1 VATRARFGRLPRSAP
16 SLTATIV
23 ALAQQYEAQRET
35 NLLSAWNDGGL
46 FEGKKVTDEM
56 VLAYLKE
63 KRDGLSHDDPMWDH
77 YDQQLSQYTFA
88 IENSKMELKYQQNK
102 IGEGAMV
109 AFYKKWA
116 GKVPR
121 NSEAWRDR
129 MKLAAGYADRA
140 RSAAA
145 GRASASRV
153 TEFENSWNNAAKKG
167 VAFDV
172 ITAFVNAEAHNQGII
187 SGNEQLG
194 DLNPMEGDGAAV
206 NTLWDRIA
214 TAPEYADERADMAKQ
229 IEKQTGKPFTGG
241 FGKDAWVGYQQDKID
256 GLKAQKKAAR
266 KAGYSSYEDEADKGI
281 EQVRAAKNIVG
292 GYDEQEEYEFGR
304 AQWEE
309 VILDPN
315 STPHQIDA
323 ANKKWLAKL
332 GQLEQR
338 LAAQLKTGEFDDN
351 LGLIR
356 QEIKTMKGDETP
368 TTHWKHK
375 FGGGGTAS
383 GGNDASDTAMSMK
396 ANDQKLKLLGEK
408 NSDGSPKYALTK
420 TRALDDP
427 TPWNPTPGNF
437 KSLPWGVVAVGSLPD
452 ASSYVP
458 MPSIPGDPKSAPVLV
473 GIVPTPV
480 KVTSKVYNASTGETA
495 IAERPTEDI
504 WFITTPSGTTGIKYK
519 DSAGEWRFTPD
530 IGALTGGEAPDGTG
544 PGAKGRITMTTGGVT
559 LEVPAVNGAVPLT
572 GSLWEPSYHD
582 NGLNGAMTSRVAKSA
597 YGLDL
602 IGGEAKNKAG
612 GNIYVPTTSAQKSA
626 YNMSGSAILTALRAE
641 LGDDPK
647 VLGAAIIDSDAKR
660 ATVLGN
666 TTEEQQRYRVGA
678 ILGNPVPVA
687 ALRGEVE
694 KAGGKSVEQAT
705 LDRLTSGGTD
715 QITEDLREGNR
726 AYLEN
731 RKVTWTRN
739 TTTPSDALKP
749 RSSQVRD
756 YMPDLLQ
763 PGALAGYFGGQ
774 LKKVSDKP
782 NDGVGFAISGPT
794 SASAP
799 KGGFIPFGL
808 RLLNANGV
816 LPPVT
821 PPKAATPPPP
831 KEPPKKEPPKQEPPK
846 VSTTGT
852 NLFGSKNYTGTRQV
866 AGGRREVWK
875 NGVLV
880 SVTDPRGR
888 TMF

>member
-1 VATRARFGRLPRSAP
+1 MATRARFGRLPRSAP

-56 VLAYLKE
+56 VLAFLKE

-88 IENSKMELKYQQNK
+88 IENSKMELRYQQHK
-102 IGEGAMV
+102 VSEGAMV
-109 AFYKKWA
+109 GFYKKWA

-121 NSEAWRDR
+121 NSEAWRER

-145 GRASASRV
+145 GRASAARA
-153 TEFENSWNNAAKKG
+153 TEFENSWNSAAKKG
-167 VAFDV
+167 AAFD
-172 ITAFVNAEAHNQGII
+172 ILTSFVNAEAHNQGII

-194 DLNPMEGDGAAV
+194 DLDPMQGDGAAV
-206 NTLWDRIA
+206 LALWDRIA
-214 TAPEYADERADMAKQ
+214 TAPEYADERAALAKQ
-229 IEKQTGKPFTGG
+229 IEKQTGRPFTGG
-241 FGKDAWVGYQQDKID
+241 FGKDAWVGYQQDKLD
-256 GLKAQKKAAR
+256 GLRAQKKAAK
-266 KAGYSSYEDEADKGI
+266 KAGYSSYEDQADKGI
-281 EQVRAAKNIVG
+281 EEVRAAKNIVG
-292 GYDEQEEYEFGR
+292 GYDEQEEYEHGR
-304 AQWEE
+304 AAWED
-309 VILDPN
+309 VVLDPN

-323 ANKKWLAKL
+323 ANKKWLTKL

-338 LAAQLKTGEFDDN
+338 LAAQLKPGEFDDN

-356 QEIKTMKGDETP
+356 QEINTMKGDETP
-368 TTHWKHK
+368 TTHWKTK
-375 FGGGGTAS
+375 FGGGSSS
-383 GGNDASDTAMSMK
+383 GMNDATATALSIK
-396 ANDQKLKLLGEK
+396 SNTEKLKLLGET
-408 NSDGSPKYALTK
+408 NSDGTPKYVLTK
-420 TRALDDP
+420 TGSIDAPDVP
-427 TPWNPTPGNF
+427 VAPGPSNF
-437 KSLPWGVVAVGSLPD
+437 KTLPWGVVPVTSLPD
-452 ASSYVP
+452 TAAYVP
-458 MPSIPGDPKSAPVLV
+458 MPSVPGDPKSTPVLV
-473 GIVPTPV
+473 GILPLPV
-480 KVTSKVYNASTGETA
+480 TITSKVTNKDTGETA
-495 IAERPTEDI
+495 IADRPTEDI

-519 DSAGEWRFTPD
+519 DSSGQWRFTPD

-544 PGAKGRITMTTGGVT
+544 PGATGKMTMTTKGVT
-559 LEVPAVNGAVPLT
+559 LDVPAVNGAVPIT
-572 GSLWEPSYHD
+572 SSLWEPSYYD
-582 NGLNGAMTSRVAKSA
+582 TGLNSAMTSRVAKST

-612 GNIYVPTTSAQKSA
+612 GTIYVPTSSSQRGA
-626 YNMSGSAILTALRAE
+626 YNMGGAAIMSALRAE
-641 LGDDPK
+641 LGDDPA
-647 VLGAAIIDSDAKR
+647 VLGPAVIDSDAKR

-666 TTEEQQRYRVGA
+666 TTEEQQRLRVAA

-687 ALRGEVE
+687 SLRGEVE

-705 LDRLTSGGTD
+705 IDRLTSGGTD

-739 TTTPSDALKP
+739 TTTPADLLKP

-763 PGALAGYFGGQ
+763 PGALAGYFASQ
-774 LKKVSDKP
+774 LKQAGDRP
-782 NDGVGFAISGPT
+782 NSLGQATARATPLPYGL
-794 SASAP
+794 
-799 KGGFIPFGL
+799 GG
-808 RLLNANGV
+808 AM
-816 LPPVT
+816 
-821 PPKAATPPPP
+821 AATGAPGGMFTSVPAVKPTQPTQPTKP
-831 KEPPKKEPPKQEPPK
+831 KEPPKQEPPKQEPPK

-852 NLFGSKNYTGTRQV
+852 NLFGSSNYTGTRVV

-875 NGVLV
+875 NGKLV